1 MNDHDLKTFDI
12 KVIGKGSEYFES
24 IEKEESDTFE
34 KKGLNIGITEAF
46 SAPEVT
52 QVLISIGS
60 NVIAGL
66 SVYYISKIFDKIFTA
81 KEKAKQEGQELE
93 ISVMI
98 SEKVSIRNIESIKEV
113 EKALEIVITKN
124 SK

>member
-81 KEKAKQEGQELE
+81 KEKAKKEGQELE

>member
-1 MNDHDLKTFDI
+1 MNDYDLKTFDI

-34 KKGLNIGITEAF
+34 KKGLHIGITEAF

-52 QVLISIGS
+52 QVLKSIGS

-81 KEKAKQEGQELE
+81 KEKAKKRRSRIG
-93 ISVMI
+93 
-98 SEKVSIRNIESIKEV
+98 N
-113 EKALEIVITKN
+113 
-124 SK
+124 